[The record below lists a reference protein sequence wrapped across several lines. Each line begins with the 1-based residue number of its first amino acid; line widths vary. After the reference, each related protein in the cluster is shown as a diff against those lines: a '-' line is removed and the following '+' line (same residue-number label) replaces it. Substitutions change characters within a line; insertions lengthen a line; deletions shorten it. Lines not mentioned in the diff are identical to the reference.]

1 MERGAAGH
9 HWLVD
14 LVQRAGLQ
22 DAQSLQVAANASL
35 ADAWEAV
42 ARHCGLSVDQL
53 AQEVADAMRLP
64 LARLGQRD
72 PHVLKLVPEKL
83 ARRFQ
88 VVPMRES
95 DRQIVI
101 ACADPLNDEIERG
114 IAFASGRMPIFEI
127 ASPIAIAAAIERA
140 YGGGAS
146 APASAPGSTAATASG
161 PNLGGS
167 EDAIKLMQTTTQEHL
182 VDDGDAA
189 PVVKLTNI
197 ILRNAAHERASDI
210 HFEPAAGTST
220 VRFRVDGVMRVH
232 MRMPTLAL
240 QRVVSRIKVMG
251 SMDIADR
258 LRPQDGRASFEVD
271 GQTVDLRIS
280 TVPTREAEKCVI
292 RLLRGA
298 SNDTLTSL
306 QLSDRDLRLVRS
318 LIGNR
323 NGVVV
328 VTGPTGSGKTTTL
341 YSIIRE
347 LNNGETNIS
356 TVEDPIE
363 YELPG
368 ITQMQVEAKR
378 DFTFATALRAILRQD
393 PDVILVGEIR
403 DAETATIAVQAS
415 MTGHLVLTTLHTN
428 DASSAVAR
436 LVDIGVERPAISATL
451 RGVIAQRLVR
461 RVCPHC
467 AERITELNEEELQMS
482 RVYGI
487 APAVRARGC
496 TRCGNSGY
504 LGRLAVL
511 EILTLTPALQQLI
524 TNGAT
529 APEISAAAV
538 QNGMRTLRMSA
549 LNRVAEGLTTLQEVE
564 RVVGEMP
571 ADAGAPAA
579 VTPAAPVA
587 AALAAPTGPRVLVV
601 DDDSVIRKVAKR
613 LLVEGGYD
621 VVEATSGEDALAV
634 LATDEHI
641 ALTVLDL
648 GLPGIQGEDVLR
660 QMRASASTASLPV
673 IVLTGSIDPDLEV
686 RLMEEGADDYIR
698 KPIEAKRF
706 VTRVKAALRRAAAA

>member
-1 MERGAAGH
+1 MERGAAGR
-9 HWLVD
+9 HWLAD
-14 LVQRAGLQ
+14 LAQRAGLQ
-22 DAQSLQVAANASL
+22 DANTLQLAAGIPL
-35 ADAWEAV
+35 TEAWEDV
-42 ARHCGLSVDQL
+42 ARHCGVSADQL
-53 AQEVADAMRLP
+53 AQDVADGMRLP
-64 LARLGQRD
+64 LARLSQRD

-88 VVPMRES
+88 VLPLRES

-101 ACADPLNDEIERG
+101 ACSDPMNDEIERG
-114 IAFASGRMPIFEI
+114 IAFASGRMPLFEV
-127 ASPIAIAAAIERA
+127 ASPSAIAAALERA
-140 YGGGAS
+140 YGGTAS
-146 APASAPGSTAATASG
+146 ADAPAAAA
-161 PNLGGS
+161 GGD
-167 EDAIKLMQTTTQEHL
+167 DAVQL
-182 VDDGDAA
+182 VQSSSKENSHDDGEAA

-210 HFEPAAGTST
+210 HFEPAAGTGT

-232 MRMPTLAL
+232 MRMPMLAL
-240 QRVVSRIKVMG
+240 SRVVSRIKIMG
-251 SMDIADR
+251 QMDIADR

-271 GQTVDLRIS
+271 GLSVDLRIS

-306 QLSDRDLRLVRS
+306 QLPERDLKLIRS

-347 LNNGETNIS
+347 LNTGETNIS

-368 ITQMQVEAKR
+368 ITQMQVESKR

-403 DAETATIAVQAS
+403 DGETAAIAVQAS

-428 DASSAVAR
+428 DAASAVAR

-467 AERITELNEEELQMS
+467 AEKITELNDEERALAKS
-482 RVYGI
+482 YGM
-487 APAVRARGC
+487 APVVRARGC
-496 TRCGNSGY
+496 ARCGQSGY
-504 LGRLAVL
+504 QGRLAIL
-511 EILTLTPALQQLI
+511 EILTMNQQLQQLVA
-524 TNGAT
+524 TGAS
-529 APEISAAAV
+529 APEMQRAAV
-538 QNGMRTLRMSA
+538 QAGMRSLLMSA
-549 LNRVAEGLTTLQEVE
+549 LGRVADGLTTLQEVE
-564 RVVGEMP
+564 RVVGELHVE
-571 ADAGAPAA
+571 AGD
-579 VTPAAPVA
+579 APVA
-587 AALAAPTGPRVLVV
+587 APAPAAPAPTGPRVLVV
-601 DDDSVIRKVAKR
+601 DDDSVIRKVARR
-613 LLVEGGYD
+613 LLMEGGYD
-621 VVEATSGEDALAV
+621 VIEAASGEEALTV

-660 QMRASASTASLPV
+660 QMRASASTSSLPV
-673 IVLTGSIDPDLEV
+673 VVLTGSIDPDLEV

-706 VTRVKAALRRAAAA
+706 VTRVKAALRRAAA

>member
-1 MERGAAGH
+1 MERGAAGR
-9 HWLVD
+9 HWLTD
-14 LVQRAGLQ
+14 LAQRAGLQ
-22 DAQSLQVAANASL
+22 GADTVQVAPGTSL
-35 ADAWEAV
+35 AQAWQDV
-42 ARHCGLSVDQL
+42 ARHCALSPDQL
-53 AQEVADAMRLP
+53 AQEVADQMRLP

-72 PHVLKLVPEKL
+72 PHVLKLLPEKL
-83 ARRFQ
+83 ARRFH
-88 VVPMRES
+88 VLPLRES
-95 DRQIVI
+95 DRQIVV
-101 ACADPLNDEIERG
+101 ACCDPLNDEIERG

-127 ASPIAIAAAIERA
+127 ASHEAIANALDRA
-140 YGGGAS
+140 YA
-146 APASAPGSTAATASG
+146 APASAPAAPAAATAAG
-161 PNLGGS
+161 PGS
-167 EDAIKLMQTTTQEHL
+167 EDTIRLMQNSTSDAAIT
-182 VDDGDAA
+182 DGDAA

-240 QRVVSRIKVMG
+240 QRVVARIKVMG

-280 TVPTREAEKCVI
+280 TVPTREGEKCVI

-298 SNDTLTSL
+298 SSDTLTSL
-306 QLSDRDLRLVRS
+306 QLSERDLRLVRG
-318 LIGNR
+318 LVGNR

-341 YSIIRE
+341 YAIIRE

-368 ITQMQVEAKR
+368 ITQMQVETKR

-467 AERITELNEEELQMS
+467 SEKVAELNDEEQRLATA
-482 RVYGI
+482 YGVT
-487 APAVRARGC
+487 PTVRARGC
-496 TRCGNSGY
+496 VRCGNSGY
-504 LGRLAVL
+504 MGRVAIL
-511 EILTLTPALQQLI
+511 EILTLTPQLQQLVAS
-524 TNGAT
+524 GVPAV
-529 APEISAAAV
+529 ELHAAAA
-538 QNGMRTLRMSA
+538 QAGMRTLRMSA
-549 LNRVAEGLTTLQEVE
+549 LARVAEGVTTLQEVE
-564 RVVGEMP
+564 RVVGELP
-571 ADAGAPAA
+571 AEPGLAA
-579 VTPAAPVA
+579 HPSPAPVA
-587 AALAAPTGPRVLVV
+587 AEPVAKGPRVLVV

-613 LLVEGGYD
+613 LLAEGGYD
-621 VVEATSGEDALAV
+621 VIEAASGEDALEI
-634 LATDEHI
+634 LATDASL
-641 ALTVLDL
+641 ALVVLDL

-660 QMRASASTASLPV
+660 QMRTSPSTASLPV
-673 IVLTGSIDPDLEV
+673 IVLTGSIDPDVEV